1 MYTFRASRVP
11 DPLRVSRRVGWGF
24 HPDEVVVDTLPL
36 RKVAHHTR
44 ARRAE
49 HGQVWSLEASKE
61 TQNLCSIIVNDGP
74 TIPLTPFPPCHFP
87 VLGHPAKEMREYP
100 PPVATTT
107 RPLPP
112 ELCGP
117 SRSSRCVHV
126 LSRRALVG
134 IAAATFPAYKYST
147 MLIYRDNRHA
157 NTNCGTVM

>member
-24 HPDEVVVDTLPL
+24 HPDEVVVDTLLL

-49 HGQVWSLEASKE
+49 HGQVWGLEASKE

-74 TIPLTPFPPCHFP
+74 TIPRTPFPPCHFP

-100 PPVATTT
+100 PPTAATT

-112 ELCGP
+112 RIVRAFAEFAVCARVAQASLD
-117 SRSSRCVHV
+117 RSSCEDVPRV
-126 LSRRALVG
+126 
-134 IAAATFPAYKYST
+134 
-147 MLIYRDNRHA
+147 
-157 NTNCGTVM
+157 